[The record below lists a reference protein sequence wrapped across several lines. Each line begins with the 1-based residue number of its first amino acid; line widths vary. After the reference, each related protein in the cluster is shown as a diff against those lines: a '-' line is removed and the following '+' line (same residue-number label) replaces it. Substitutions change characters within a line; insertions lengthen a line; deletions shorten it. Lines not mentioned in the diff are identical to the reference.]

1 MHIQVVNFNLEGI
14 NHDDFM
20 QIADTAAPAFAGVPG
35 LVSKVWLCDQ
45 ENNTYGGVYIWETE
59 EAMQNYLES
68 ELFHGV
74 GANPALANAESKE
87 FEVIAVS
94 YTHLTLPTNREV

>member
-1 MHIQVVNFNLEGI
+1 MHIQIINFNLEGI
-14 NHDDFM
+14 SRDEYEKVCESLAGDF
-20 QIADTAAPAFAGVPG
+20 AALPG
-35 LVSKVWLCDQ
+35 LVSKHWLANE

-87 FEVIAVS
+87 FEVIEALS
-94 YTHLTLPTNREV
+94 EITRGI